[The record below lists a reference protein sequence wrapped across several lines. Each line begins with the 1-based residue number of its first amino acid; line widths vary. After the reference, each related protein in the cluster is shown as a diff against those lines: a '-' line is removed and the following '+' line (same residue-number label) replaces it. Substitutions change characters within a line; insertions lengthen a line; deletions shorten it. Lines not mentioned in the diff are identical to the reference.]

1 MSRIWQNLFETI
13 ATHLRRDRSVDRA
26 LAEVVVAPSDKAL
39 EASLMEGLALQKSG
53 DLAAAEAC
61 YAEILRHSPGEARAL
76 NFLAI
81 IASTRGDF
89 DLAEDLL
96 RDALSVCPGNVG
108 CLNTLG
114 TVLSATGRHAEAAE
128 VLRAALRLAPE
139 TELARKN
146 LLFLLNLMP
155 GVSKEELAWEHIE
168 WARRHVS
175 GHPALPEEGKRRGGQ
190 SEDGRLRIGYVSA
203 DFSAVHP
210 VGRIVFP
217 VLKSHDQNVFDV
229 FCYDNSSGQSDLGDL
244 PERMRDRWV
253 RVQALDDAALA
264 ERIRADGIDILVDLS
279 GHTRGGRMHVFARR
293 PAPVQVAWLGYLSTT
308 GLKAMNWRITES
320 MADPAPQ
327 AQKWHVERL
336 WYLPDCLW
344 PWTPPGCAADAEV
357 GNAPCMASGH
367 VTFGSFNSFRKINP
381 EVLAI
386 WAELLRAVPEA
397 RLRIYG
403 VPQGH
408 AVDRLYDR
416 FESLGVDV
424 GRIDLLS
431 LMEYDRYML
440 AYREVD
446 IALDTFPYSGGAT
459 TCESLW
465 MGVPVVTLSG
475 EGGFSRT
482 SASFLNAIGL
492 RALVTETPS
501 VYVRTAATLAADP
514 ARVASLRHTLRHMI
528 SHSPVHDVQRFTRAL
543 EDAYRAM
550 WQEWCAQQAD
560 HGSVRE

>member
-1 MSRIWQNLFETI
+1 MNRFWQNIFEII
-13 ATHLRRDRSVDRA
+13 ATHLRPDRDRPVVG
-26 LAEVVVAPSDKAL
+26 EVVVPGDKAV

-61 YAEILRHSPGEARAL
+61 YADILQHRPGESRAL

-89 DLAEDLL
+89 DRAEDLL
-96 RDALSVCPGNVG
+96 KDALVVHPGSVE

-139 TELARKN
+139 AELVRKN

-155 GVSKEELAWEHIE
+155 GVSREELVCEHIE
-168 WARRHVS
+168 WARRHGS
-175 GHPALPEEGKRRGGQ
+175 EHPALPGEGKRRGGHGG
-190 SEDGRLRIGYVSA
+190 DGRLRIGYVSA

-217 VLKSHDQNVFDV
+217 VLKGHDQNAFDV
-229 FCYDNSSGQSDLGDL
+229 FCYDNSSGQGDLGCL
-244 PERMRDRWV
+244 PERMQDRWV
-253 RVQALDDAALA
+253 SVQALDDASLA
-264 ERIRADGIDILVDLS
+264 GRIRADGIDILIDLS
-279 GHTRGGRMHVFARR
+279 GHTRGGRMHVFARS

-308 GLKAMNWRITES
+308 GLQAMNWRITEP

-327 AQKWHVERL
+327 AGKWHVERL
-336 WYLPDCLW
+336 WYMPDCLW
-344 PWTPPGCAADAEV
+344 PWTPPSCAADLDV
-357 GNAPCMASGH
+357 GNAPCMVSTC
-367 VTFGSFNSFRKINP
+367 VTFGSFNSFRKINK
-381 EVLAI
+381 EVLAV
-386 WAELLRAVPEA
+386 WGELLRAVPAA

-403 VPQGH
+403 VPQGRT
-408 AVDRLYDR
+408 VDRLYDY

-424 GRIDLLS
+424 GRIDLLG

-465 MGVPVVTLSG
+465 MGVPVVTLAG

-492 RALVTETPS
+492 QVLVAGAPS
-501 VYVRTAATLAADP
+501 DYVRIAATLAADP
-514 ARVASLRHTLRHMI
+514 AGVASLRSTLR
-528 SHSPVHDVQRFTRAL
+528 SRVFNSPVHDVQRFTRAL
-543 EDAYRAM
+543 EEAYQAM
-550 WQEWCAQQAD
+550 WKEWRAQQA
-560 HGSVRE
+560 GLGGVRE